1 MKRII
6 YYIIF
11 FLYLIPLYSQEYSYK
26 VFGEDGIYERNI
38 KNDKYTDKLV
48 LKYKEKK
55 PPYLDTYFYNDKMI
69 AFDQVTASLD
79 NKAIFYELDKNTCE
93 FKELYRVNIYS
104 PEIKSIIFTGSE
116 IYCIE
121 YELNE
126 DKYFLTKRYLSSSEV
141 KEKTNLEI
149 SKQWAYSVTVTG
161 YFFYHDYIVIN
172 FTDNKTNYFSIVS
185 KKDGKELI
193 YGKGKISFNDEKLPL
208 FLIENKQKLYK
219 ISIVKNQIVKE
230 NIKISISDREEIEYI
245 KNCGSFYILQ
255 LCKQKKSD
263 LFTSFVFGVK
273 TKSVYTSYI
282 CKLKGNEMFDK
293 KELKRIKE

>member
-6 YYIIF
+6 YCIIF

-55 PPYLDTYFYNDKMI
+55 PPYLHPYFYNDKMI
-69 AFDQVTASLD
+69 AFDKVTASLE

-93 FKELYRVNIYS
+93 FKELYRVKLYA
-104 PEIKSIIFTGSE
+104 PEIKSIIFTGNE

-193 YGKGKISFNDEKLPL
+193 YGKGEISFNDEKQPL

-230 NIKISISDREEIEYI
+230 NLI
-245 KNCGSFYILQ
+245 F
-255 LCKQKKSD
+255 
-263 LFTSFVFGVK
+263 
-273 TKSVYTSYI
+273 
-282 CKLKGNEMFDK
+282 
-293 KELKRIKE
+293 